1 MVNSF
6 MNPIQEKSELE
17 ESEPK
22 GDETMVRLLMDSDMS
37 RSMKQI
43 KAPHLKVTRE
53 RTRKISQNKELED
66 SAIVDLMSYLE
77 P

>member
-22 GDETMVRLLMDSDMS
+22 GDESMVRLLMDSDMS
-37 RSMKQI
+37 
-43 KAPHLKVTRE
+43 
-53 RTRKISQNKELED
+53 
-66 SAIVDLMSYLE
+66 
-77 P
+77 